1 MSRHPSAPRG
11 PRPDQPVIKSAARA
25 RRAGA
30 LLASVAILAAAT
42 LTVMVPGAMAA
53 SASARTAFRATS
65 SSVAGKVQCRKQQP
79 IKTPPLG
86 VLKLAR
92 AGGKGGQPAAMRLPQ
107 VKLKPVCPPGEVP
120 VTRPVKGVPDLGP
133 RSAIRGPSAQ
143 ASAANRPQIAG
154 PQCDGTLEYGT
165 CYYWAGAA
173 DTRADEGGGYTM
185 IIEKPAVIGAGHA
198 IEETYVSGGPGNSD
212 AVEIGTG
219 VFAGS
224 PSPQLYVYHWINGNT
239 TCYNGC
245 GWQQISNTYYPG
257 EYIPGMVGQ
266 SVYNGYVYYQG
277 YWYAWFNDQ
286 WLGRFPG
293 SLWSG
298 QFQNS
303 GVVDWFGEVAT
314 NNGVPPLTQMGNGLF
329 ASNPNAAP
337 MSTLCDVNVKAWLCY
352 YYDQQSLYQTDPKF
366 YTVAHTGS
374 GAIRLGGPGM

>member
-1 MSRHPSAPRG
+1 MSPRPSAPRG
-11 PRPDQPVIKSAARA
+11 PRPDRPVIKSAARA
-25 RRAGA
+25 RSAGA
-30 LLASVAILAAAT
+30 LLASVAVLAAM

-53 SASARTAFRATS
+53 SARTAFRVTS
-65 SSVAGKVQCRKQQP
+65 SGVAGKVQCRKQQP

-92 AGGKGGQPAAMRLPQ
+92 AGGKGGQPAATQLPQ

-133 RSAIRGPSAQ
+133 RSANRGPSAQ
-143 ASAANRPQIAG
+143 ASATNRPQTAG
-154 PQCDGTLEYGT
+154 PPCDGTFEYGT
-165 CYYWAGAA
+165 CYYWAGAV
-173 DTRADEGGGYTM
+173 DTRTDEGGGYTM
-185 IIEKPAVIGAGHA
+185 IIEQPAVIGAGHS
-198 IEETYVSGGPGNSD
+198 IEETYVSGGPGNND

-219 VFAGS
+219 VFAGN

-257 EYIPGMVGQ
+257 EYIPAMVGQ

-303 GVVDWFGEVAT
+303 QVVYWFGEVAT

-329 ASNPNAAP
+329 ASNPLAAP
-337 MSTLCDVNVKAWLCY
+337 VSTLCDVNVKAWLCY

-366 YTVAHTGS
+366 YSVAHTGF